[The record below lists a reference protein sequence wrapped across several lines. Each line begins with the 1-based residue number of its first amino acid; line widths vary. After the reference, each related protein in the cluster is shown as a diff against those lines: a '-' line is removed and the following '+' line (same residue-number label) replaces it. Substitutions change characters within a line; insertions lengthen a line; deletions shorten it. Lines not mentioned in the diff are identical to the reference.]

1 MTNKNRLVFCS
12 SLLALVKVQF
22 LYDKNNCFISRKYL
36 HPYNDIFFSKDK
48 KYSRVLYVSTLE
60 YVLLYS
66 RVTHTHTTTTDALP
80 KNTDTMIS
88 PARRLLAAP
97 NLQVSAIAIRRAIDI
112 DHRNTAMQF
121 FYVKI
126 TFSLFY
132 CLLFYRPLTGVHGD
146 KRYVF

>member
-1 MTNKNRLVFCS
+1 MTNRNRPVFCS
-12 SLLALVKVQF
+12 SLLVLVKVQF
-22 LYDKNNCFISRKYL
+22 LYDNNNCFISRKYL
-36 HPYNDIFFSKDK
+36 HPYNDIFFCKK
-48 KYSRVLYVSTLE
+48 KYSRVLYISTLE

-88 PARRLLAAP
+88 PARLLLAAP

-112 DHRNTAMQF
+112 NHRNTVMQF

-126 TFSLFY
+126 TFPLFY

>member
-12 SLLALVKVQF
+12 SLLVLVKVQF

-66 RVTHTHTTTTDALP
+66 RVTHTHNHNRHASEKHRHHDLP
-80 KNTDTMIS
+80 RPPASSGSKFTGKCDRHTSRDRYRS
-88 PARRLLAAP
+88 P
-97 NLQVSAIAIRRAIDI
+97 
-112 DHRNTAMQF
+112 
-121 FYVKI
+121 K
-126 TFSLFY
+126 
-132 CLLFYRPLTGVHGD
+132 HGD
-146 KRYVF
+146 AIFLRENNVSFILLPIIL